1 MFSVFYC
8 FVYLFNMKTKTRGI
22 TIRRTIEVE
31 TPQKDGKTKIE
42 KVKKYFP
49 CRVNASVPFDHRM
62 CENNG

>member
-1 MFSVFYC
+1 M
-8 FVYLFNMKTKTRGI
+8 NTKTRGI

-42 KVKKYFP
+42 KVKKFFP
-49 CRVNASVPFDHRM
+49 CKINASVPFDHRM